1 MMPYLMLAPCDACG
15 MLMCAQEVAPSPN
28 LRRHDELCIWPI
40 AFDTL
45 IILVLE
51 SRDGAT
57 TWLHYKRTYS
67 ADGAASA

>member
-1 MMPYLMLAPCDACG
+1 MPYLVITAVAACG
-15 MLMCAQEVAPSPN
+15 MLVCAQEVTASPN
-28 LRRHDELCIWPI
+28 LRRHDELYVWPI
-40 AFDTL
+40 AFDAL

-57 TWLHYKRTYS
+57 IWLHHKRTYS